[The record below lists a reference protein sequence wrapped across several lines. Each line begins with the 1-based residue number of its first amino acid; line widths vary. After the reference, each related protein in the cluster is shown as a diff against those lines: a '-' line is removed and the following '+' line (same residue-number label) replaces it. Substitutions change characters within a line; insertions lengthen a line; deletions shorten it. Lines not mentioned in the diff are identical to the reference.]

1 LGLTLSPLA
10 HYYVGKSNL
19 AIINLLTL
27 NCLALG
33 LIAVPI
39 HVYKMIR
46 DAEAEVDE
54 PREMDHR

>member
-1 LGLTLSPLA
+1 
-10 HYYVGKSNL
+10 
-19 AIINLLTL
+19 LTL